1 MIFQMH
7 LAVSNSVSVWSSH
20 LLLPFEEFFGKNCMS
35 VSLLL
40 IPLLQEELI
49 VNHSLLCSISAP
61 YIRCFSYTTSDI
73 LCLISYSSHNCN
85 DSFCEDAVHLYAGT
99 IWQCPS
105 SGECSLPLIPH
116 PHGFCTWWWG
126 SMGHHW
132 DFVQHSTCEMQKWQG
147 LNTLGVCMG
156 GGGVPLTNE
165 EQSKG

>member
-1 MIFQMH
+1 MFWTWSTSLASSIATSTPGILFFFFLNTIFQMH

-49 VNHSLLCSISAP
+49 INHPLLCSISAP
-61 YIRCFSYTTSDI
+61 YIRCFSYTISDI

-85 DSFCEDAVHLYAGT
+85 DSFCEDAVHLYAGIT
-99 IWQCPS
+99 WQCPS
-105 SGECSLPLIPH
+105 SGVFSLPLIPH

-126 SMGHHW
+126 SMGHH
-132 DFVQHSTCEMQKWQG
+132 
-147 LNTLGVCMG
+147 
-156 GGGVPLTNE
+156 
-165 EQSKG
+165 